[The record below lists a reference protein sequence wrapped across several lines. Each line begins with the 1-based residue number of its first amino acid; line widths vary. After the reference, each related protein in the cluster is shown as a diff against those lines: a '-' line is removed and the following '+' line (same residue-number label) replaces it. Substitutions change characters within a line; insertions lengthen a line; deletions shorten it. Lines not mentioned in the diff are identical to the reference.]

1 MENQYN
7 ENNQMQEQE
16 INLSDYITILLRYKY
31 LILIIFVVVVGLAII
46 YTARAPRIY
55 QASSKIMLE
64 DRAPAN
70 LLFAPVGQKASS
82 INNTIEILKSRPV
95 LQTAYQIMQRE
106 PRFADFP
113 INPRHY
119 DSEDNFSP
127 IGYFDS
133 RMNVESKRETDIL
146 TISFESTSPQESQ
159 AAANAA
165 ASALMQQDTDYAR
178 MEFRNTREFLEEQ
191 LDQVE
196 RRLRAAEEELR
207 NFKID
212 HGISMLSEETK
223 KLIDQSSELGLLLST
238 AETDLEVADDH
249 LNFLQSQL
257 TQQNIILED
266 VNSIL
271 TSPLLEQLRTE
282 ILTLQKT
289 YVTYLTRQDYTP
301 DHPELVRIDR
311 QIENVKTRL
320 NDEIQRLT
328 QSTSGSSDPLH
339 YRAELVSKI
348 STAKIEK
355 NLAEAKV
362 RSIQDVVTNYNQR
375 LATIPDTE
383 VQLARLER
391 EYAIT
396 EKTYSMLIEKYEDAK
411 IVEQSKIGQIRFI
424 EEAAV
429 PGSPIKPNRRMN
441 YLLAIVIGGGLGIG
455 ASLMINSL
463 DKKIRTFDDVKHSV
477 ALPILGTIPFINIFY
492 ADLEKVEK
500 VMKETT
506 DPKELKKLE
515 HIRNQIDKKLIT
527 NYAPKSAASES
538 FRTFRTNV
546 ISKRKN
552 DEAMTILVTS
562 SGPGEG
568 KTTTITNLAVTLAQM
583 EAKVLQID
591 LDLRRPLVHTF
602 FNLEKENGIS
612 DFLMDKSKDIES
624 IISPTQISN
633 LDTITSGLI
642 PPNPSELLASK
653 RLDEALKILK
663 QKYDYILL
671 DSPPVIA
678 VTDSL
683 VLANKV
689 DIIALV
695 VRVGKADVNIIKRAK
710 ELMANVGVDITGAV
724 INGVHPQKYYSAYE
738 YNYYYYYYYE
748 TEKGKRAKKGGGNSY
763 ITESILQNKFIS

>member
-31 LILIIFVVVVGLAII
+31 LILTVFVVVLGLAII

-55 QASSKIMLE
+55 QASAKIMLE

-70 LLFAPVGQKASS
+70 LLFTPVGQKASS

-95 LQTAYQIMQRE
+95 IETAYLIIQRN
-106 PRFADFP
+106 PRFTDFP

-127 IGYFDS
+127 IGYFAN
-133 RMNVESKRETDIL
+133 RMSVESKRDTDIL
-146 TISFESTSPQESQ
+146 TISFESTSPQEAQ

-207 NFKID
+207 NFKIE
-212 HGISMLSEETK
+212 HGISLLSEETK

-238 AETDLEVADDH
+238 AETDLEVAEDH

-257 TQQNIILED
+257 AQQNIVLED

-271 TSPLLEQLRTE
+271 TSPLLEQLRSE
-282 ILTLQKT
+282 ILTLQRR
-289 YVTYLTRQDYTP
+289 YVSLLTRQDYTP
-301 DHPELVRIDR
+301 DHPELVSIDR
-311 QIENVKTRL
+311 QINNVKVKL
-320 NDEIQRLT
+320 NEEIQRLT
-328 QSTSGSSDPLH
+328 QSASGSDPLH

-348 STAKIEK
+348 STAQIEK
-355 NLAEAKV
+355 NLAESKV
-362 RSIQDVVTNYNQR
+362 RSIREVASNYNKR

-429 PGSPIKPNRRMN
+429 PSSPIKPNRRMN

-455 ASLMINSL
+455 ASLTINSL

-500 VMKETT
+500 AMKETS
-506 DPKELKKLE
+506 DKKELEKLDR
-515 HIRNQIDKKLIT
+515 IRNQIDKKLIT
-527 NYAPKSAASES
+527 NYAPKAAASES

-568 KTTTITNLAVTLAQM
+568 KTTTVTNLAVTLAQM

-612 DFLMDKSKDIES
+612 DFLIDKSKDIES
-624 IISPTQISN
+624 LIRPTQISN

-653 RLDEALKILK
+653 RLDEALKHLK
-663 QKYDYILL
+663 EKYDYILL

-683 VLANKV
+683 VLANKA

-710 ELMANVGVDITGAV
+710 ELLANVGVDISGAV

-748 TEKGKRAKKGGGNSY
+748 NEKGKRAKKGGGNSY